1 MACQVVVSPS
11 SRSSF
16 AMLTGVTAGSR
27 KLAAAATAG
36 NWRKG
41 GAFMWFRRRR
51 KFLLAGVG
59 TVFRVPLNW
68 TWSLLSCRSFR
79 RRRVEIPEKVN
90 VPRHRHAEVT
100 HTLPPQK
107 LEIFKTLEKWAES
120 DLLPHLK
127 PVDDCWQPQDFLP
140 DPTSES
146 FHDEVAE
153 LRRRSRDLPDDYLV
167 CLVGD
172 LVTEEAL
179 PTYQTFLNNL
189 DGIRDETGA
198 SLTPWAVWTRAWTAE
213 ENRHG
218 DLLNK
223 YLYLTGRVDMRKI
236 EKTIQYLTRAGMDFR
251 TENSPYSGFIYTS
264 FQERATSISHG
275 NTARLAKAHG
285 DAELARICGTIAA
298 DEKRHEAAYAK
309 IVEKLFEVDPDGT
322 VLAFADRMRKK
333 VSMPACLM
341 FDGRDGDLFAHFS
354 AVAQRVGV
362 YTAKD
367 YADIL
372 QFLIRRWKVEELPG
386 LSPEGRAA
394 QEFLCGLAPKIR
406 RVEERAQAKAKSKGA
421 AAAPRGIAFSWIF
434 DREVQL

>member
-1 MACQVVVSPS
+1 MAFMTVAFPS
-11 SRSSF
+11 QLSF
-16 AMLTGVTAGSR
+16 ARAMGNITGVSKVSTTSSVHF
-27 KLAAAATAG
+27 AASAATH
-36 NWRKG
+36 
-41 GAFMWFRRRR
+41 
-51 KFLLAGVG
+51 
-59 TVFRVPLNW
+59 
-68 TWSLLSCRSFR
+68 
-79 RRRVEIPEKVN
+79 VEAPEKHN
-90 VPRHRHAEVT
+90 IPLPPRHKHEEVT

-120 DLLPHLK
+120 NLLPRLKPVEECWQPTDLLP
-127 PVDDCWQPQDFLP
+127 
-140 DPTSES
+140 DPASES
-146 FHDEVAE
+146 FHEEVGE
-153 LRRRSRDLPDDYLV
+153 LRRRSRELPDDYLV

-172 LVTEEAL
+172 MVTEEAL

-218 DLLNK
+218 DLLNR
-223 YLYLTGRVDMRKI
+223 YLYLTGRVDMKKI
-236 EKTIQYLTRAGMDFR
+236 EKTIQYLMRAGMDSGQNLQDFR
-251 TENSPYSGFIYTS
+251 TENNPYSGFIYTS

-275 NTARLAKAHG
+275 NTARMAKAHG

-298 DEKRHEAAYAK
+298 EEKRHEAAYAM

-341 FDGRDGDLFAHFS
+341 FDGRDGDLFSHFS

-372 QFLIRRWKVEELPG
+372 EFLIRRWKVEELQG

-406 RVEERAQAKAKSKGA
+406 RVDERVQAKDTA
-421 AAAPRGIAFSWIF
+421 AHTMAFSWIF
-434 DREVQL
+434 DRKVQL